1 MTAITWKNRVNGNWN
16 VAANWSTGAVPTS
29 ADDVTIAAPGSYTV
43 TISSNRVI
51 IPPLDGL
58 LLTALQLG
66 SADEANSLT
75 FDAEEA
81 ALEENAGALVV
92 EGALT
97 VNAGLVSL
105 NEPNTIGSVMLT
117 GGVLAFG
124 ARRRARQPCGA
135 ADRGHC
141 GRRRTAGHSERDPQ
155 QRAHLFGNFDD
166 SRRARN
172 DTQPQPGLP
181 HHRRAFEEPS
191 SRARIRWPIPAPT
204 ISSPTTELLARLP
217 PPSSTMACSRRRA
230 AAT

>member
-1 MTAITWKNRVNGNWN
+1 MTAITWKNPVNGNWN

-105 NEPNTIGSVMLT
+105 NEANTIGSVMLT

-124 ARRRARQPCGA
+124 AADALGDPAEQPTGVTVTAANCSPQRTRPSTTRSPFRELRR
-135 ADRGHC
+135 
-141 GRRRTAGHSERDPQ
+141 
-155 QRAHLFGNFDD
+155 
-166 SRRARN
+166 
-172 DTQPQPGLP
+172 
-181 HHRRAFEEPS
+181 
-191 SRARIRWPIPAPT
+191 
-204 ISSPTTELLARLP
+204 
-217 PPSSTMACSRRRA
+217 
-230 AAT
+230 